1 MAEAGTC
8 YTCTLLEQRER
19 GGRPLWDDIY
29 RTRFWYVVHAY
40 DSALPGWLVLV
51 ARRHIE
57 AVAELTPEES
67 AELGS
72 LITLVSQVLQ
82 SVTGC
87 LKTYVIQFAEAAGH
101 PHVHVHIVPRMAD
114 LPDERRGP
122 RIFGYLG
129 ATEPERVP
137 EAAMDALAAQVR
149 TLLVERVSA
158 YPAIQPMR

>member
-1 MAEAGTC
+1 MAKGDC
-8 YTCTLLEQRER
+8 YTCTLLQQRER

-82 SVTGC
+82 AATGC

-114 LPDERRGP
+114 IPNERCGP

-129 ATEPERVP
+129 AAETERVP

-149 TLLVERVSA
+149 ALLVEQGGA
-158 YPAIQPMR
+158 YPAIQPGP

>member
-1 MAEAGTC
+1 MTNDAC
-8 YTCTLLEQRER
+8 YTCTLMAQRER

-29 RTRFWYVVHAY
+29 RTRFWHVVHAY

-57 AVAELTPEES
+57 ALADLTPEES

-72 LITLVSQVLQ
+72 LIALVSQALQ
-82 SVTGC
+82 TVTGC
-87 LKTYVIQFAEAAGH
+87 VKTYVIQFAEAAGH

-114 LPDERRGP
+114 QPEERRGP

-129 ATEPERVP
+129 AAGPERVP
-137 EAAMDALAAQVR
+137 EATMDALAAQLR
-149 TLLVERVSA
+149 ALLVEQAPA
-158 YPAIQPMR
+158 YPGITAVP

>member
-1 MAEAGTC
+1 MAEAGEC

-101 PHVHVHIVPRMAD
+101 PHVHVHIVPRMAGI
-114 LPDERRGP
+114 PEERRGP

-129 ATEPERVP
+129 AAEAERVP

-149 TLLVERVSA
+149 ALLVEQAGA
-158 YPAIQPMR
+158 YPAIQPGP